1 MPTFVRQLDGSP
13 NAGDNCGPAS
23 VAMALRWATAHEIMP
38 TPSAVRKAM
47 KDPTGGTYMSDHR
60 LAWDEYRERNAVRW
74 DIKPMRY
81 FAAGEFN
88 DLITALGN
96 GKGATIAID
105 YSKVPQSLKGDPLFN
120 GLHSVFLAA
129 TRERAGQTEVKVFD
143 PLNDG
148 RRPGIPGPGPIWYP
162 KVALRNA
169 AAAVVNQPGK
179 AMYNVV
185 QRGTKVDPSPPV
197 SPCAEEIAE
206 LQARIDVL
214 EETLGSIRGI
224 LVASQMGIAQALADI
239 DEVLAIPEDTGQTVE
254 EGVRA

>member
-1 MPTFVRQLDGSP
+1 MPTFVRQLDGSL

-38 TPSAVRKAM
+38 TPSAVRAAM

-60 LAWDEYRERNAVRW
+60 LAWDTYRERNDGTW
-74 DIKPMRY
+74 DLKPMRY
-81 FAAGEFN
+81 FAAGDFT
-88 DLITALGN
+88 DLLTALGN

-105 YSKVPQSLKGDPLFN
+105 YSKVPQTLKGDPLFN

-129 TRERAGQTEVKVFD
+129 TRERAGMTEVKVFD

-162 KVALRNA
+162 KLVLRNA
-169 AAAVVNQPGK
+169 AAAVVGEPGQ

-185 QRGTKVDPSPPV
+185 QRGREIGPPPV
-197 SPCAEEIAE
+197 SPCAEEIAQ
-206 LQARIDVL
+206 LQARIDTL
-214 EETLGSIRGI
+214 EETLGAIRGI
-224 LVASQMGIAQALADI
+224 LVASQSGIAQALADI
-239 DEVLAIPEDTGQTVE
+239 DDVLVIPEDTGQTVR
-254 EGVRA
+254 EGVLA

>member
-23 VAMALRWATAHEIMP
+23 VAMALRWATAHDIEP
-38 TPSAVRKAM
+38 TPSAVRAAM

-60 LAWDEYRERNAVRW
+60 LAWDTYRERNAGRW
-74 DIKPMRY
+74 DVKPMRY
-81 FAAGEFN
+81 FAAGDFA
-88 DLITALGN
+88 DLLAALGN
-96 GKGATIAID
+96 GKAATIAID
-105 YSKVPQSLKGDPLFN
+105 YSKVPQALKGDPLFN

-129 TRERAGQTEVKVFD
+129 TRERAGITEIKVFD

-162 KVALRNA
+162 KTALRNA
-169 AAAVVNQPGK
+169 AAAVVSQPGK
-179 AMYNVV
+179 AMYNIV
-185 QRGTKVDPSPPV
+185 QRGTKLGPPPV
-197 SPCAEEIAE
+197 SPCAEEVAE
-206 LQARIDVL
+206 LQARIDTL

-224 LVASQMGIAQALADI
+224 LVANQSEIAQALADI
-239 DEVLAIPEDTGQTVE
+239 DEVLAIPDDTGQTVG

>member
-1 MPTFVRQLDGSP
+1 
-13 NAGDNCGPAS
+13 
-23 VAMALRWATAHEIMP
+23 
-38 TPSAVRKAM
+38 
-47 KDPTGGTYMSDHR
+47 MSDHR
-60 LAWDEYRERNAVRW
+60 LAWDEYRERNAARW
-74 DIKPMRY
+74 DVKPMRY
-81 FAAGEFN
+81 HAAGEFA

-129 TRERAGQTEVKVFD
+129 VRERAGQTEVKVFD

-169 AAAVVNQPGK
+169 AAAVVNQPGR
-179 AMYNVV
+179 AMYNIV
-185 QRGTKVDPSPPV
+185 QRGTRLEVDVPD
-197 SPCAEEIAE
+197 PCEEKIATLE
-206 LQARIDVL
+206 ARVGLL

-224 LVASQMGIAQALADI
+224 LVASQSGIAQALADI
-239 DEVLAIPEDTGQTVE
+239 DEVLVIPEDTGQTVG
-254 EGVRA
+254 EGVK

>member
-23 VAMALRWATAHEIMP
+23 IAMALRWATTHEVEP

-60 LAWDEYRERNAVRW
+60 LAWDEYRERNAHRW
-74 DIKPMRY
+74 DLKPMRY
-81 FAAGEFN
+81 FAAGEFA

-129 TRERAGQTEVKVFD
+129 VRERAGQTEVKVFD

-169 AAAVVNQPGK
+169 AAAVVNQPGR
-179 AMYNVV
+179 AMYNIV
-185 QRGTKVDPSPPV
+185 QRGTRLEVDV
-197 SPCAEEIAE
+197 VDPCAEHVATLE
-206 LQARIDVL
+206 ARVGLL
-214 EETLGSIRGI
+214 EETLGSVRGI
-224 LVASQMGIAQALADI
+224 LVASQSGIAQALADI
-239 DEVLAIPEDTGQTVE
+239 DEVLAIPEDTGQTVG
-254 EGVRA
+254 EGVK

>member
-1 MPTFVRQLDGSP
+1 MPVFVRQLDGSP

-23 VAMALRWATAHEIMP
+23 VAMALRWATAHDIEP

-47 KDPTGGTYMSDHR
+47 KDPTGGTYMADHR
-60 LAWDEYRERNAVRW
+60 LAWDEYRERNAARW
-74 DIKPMRY
+74 DVKPMRY
-81 FAAGEFN
+81 HAAGEFA

-129 TRERAGQTEVKVFD
+129 VRERAGQTEVKVFD

-169 AAAVVNQPGK
+169 AAAVVGQPGR
-179 AMYNVV
+179 AMYNIV
-185 QRGTKVDPSPPV
+185 QRGTRLEVDVVDP
-197 SPCAEEIAE
+197 CEEKIATLE
-206 LQARIDVL
+206 ARVGLL
-214 EETLGSIRGI
+214 EETLGSVRGI
-224 LVASQMGIAQALADI
+224 LVASQSGIAQALADI
-239 DEVLAIPEDTGQTVE
+239 DEVLLIPEDTGQTVG
-254 EGVRA
+254 EGVK